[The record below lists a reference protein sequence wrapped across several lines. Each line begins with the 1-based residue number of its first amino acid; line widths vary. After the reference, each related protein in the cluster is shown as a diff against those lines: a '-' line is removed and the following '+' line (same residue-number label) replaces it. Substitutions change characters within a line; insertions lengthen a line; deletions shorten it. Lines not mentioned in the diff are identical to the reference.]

1 MPNAEYTI
9 KNLIQEVIS
18 INNRANL
25 SNTLDEKIDRLL
37 FALEYLDDNIELL
50 TVHNLKEFVREVDRQ
65 RRRALLDERQADLLV
80 GPAQTVMSQL
90 ARSQA
95 VENRQPH
102 PAAGL
107 PGHLHGGTRDTAD
120 QQGVRSGQGHID
132 AAIGAAETGP
142 SGADRHRTQNIKQ

>member
-1 MPNAEYTI
+1 MINIHQWMKGRTPNMPNAKYTI

-65 RRRALLDERQADLLV
+65 RRRELLDECQADLLV
-80 GPAQTVMSQL
+80 GPAQTVLSQL

-102 PAAGL
+102 PKVHL
-107 PGHLHGGTRDTAD
+107 PSQLHGVTPDTAD
-120 QQGVRSGQGHID
+120 QRGGLSGQGHID
-132 AAIGAAETGP
+132 AAIGAA
-142 SGADRHRTQNIKQ
+142 